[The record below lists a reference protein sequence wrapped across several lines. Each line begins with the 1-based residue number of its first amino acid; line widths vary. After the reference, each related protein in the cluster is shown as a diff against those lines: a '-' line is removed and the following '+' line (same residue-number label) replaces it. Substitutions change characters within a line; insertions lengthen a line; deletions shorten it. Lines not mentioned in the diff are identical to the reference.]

1 MNREFF
7 FLRDLPQGLRK
18 RTLNR
23 GNAGLEEVYDSARLK
38 RPLIRV
44 GKRGE
49 GNWRPASWDEAFD
62 FTAKKL
68 LETKEK
74 YGPQGTLWSSTE
86 SFQEVF
92 FQNLGSAFG
101 SPNLVRHPTLCLAS
115 VNLAY
120 SLTFGTVPSFD
131 LLNSKYIIMS
141 GANRLESF
149 ITPDT
154 MDLIES
160 AEYRKA
166 KLIYLDPRFT
176 VTASKADEWYPIRPG
191 TDLAF
196 ILAMQAVQSHPFYM
210 FDEIDAALDAINST
224 SLARFFKER
233 SAEAQIIAITLRDM
247 FVAESSITYGVYS
260 AGGVSRVVHYKP
272 AEVPVGGG

>member
-1 MNREFF
+1 M
-7 FLRDLPQGLRK
+7 
-18 RTLNR
+18 
-23 GNAGLEEVYDSARLK
+23 
-38 RPLIRV
+38 
-44 GKRGE
+44 
-49 GNWRPASWDEAFD
+49 
-62 FTAKKL
+62 
-68 LETKEK
+68 
-74 YGPQGTLWSSTE
+74 
-86 SFQEVF
+86 
-92 FQNLGSAFG
+92 
-101 SPNLVRHPTLCLAS
+101 
-115 VNLAY
+115 NLAY

-196 ILAMQAVQSHPFYM
+196 ILAMLNVIVDENRYDKEFVANYTVG
-210 FDEIDAALDAINST
+210 FDKLVEHVKPLTPDWAEKETEIPAKDITRIAREFSDAAPRA
-224 SLARFFKER
+224 
-233 SAEAQIIAITLRDM
+233 
-247 FVAESSITYGVYS
+247 V
-260 AGGVSRVVHYKP
+260 
-272 AEVPVGGG
+272 